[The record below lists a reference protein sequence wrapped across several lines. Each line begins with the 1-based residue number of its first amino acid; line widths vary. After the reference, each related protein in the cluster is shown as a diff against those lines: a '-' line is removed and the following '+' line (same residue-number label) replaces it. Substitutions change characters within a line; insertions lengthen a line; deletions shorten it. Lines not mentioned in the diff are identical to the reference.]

1 MTTATKD
8 ELEQIDK
15 LITGSRIGV
24 LTTMTEDG
32 RLVSRPLA
40 TVDAEF
46 DGDVWFFVSDDSEKV
61 HQIQHDSH
69 VNVSFQSGTGYLS
82 LSGRAQLVHDRA
94 KVDEYWNTAAQ
105 AWFTDGKDDPHIALL
120 KVNAESAEYWAT
132 TDAKPVALLKY
143 AKAAVTGSRPDVGEN
158 HSVSL

>member
-8 ELEQIDK
+8 ELEQIGTIIK
-15 LITGSRIGV
+15 GSRIAV

-40 TVDAEF
+40 TVDVEF

-69 VNVSFQSGTGYLS
+69 VNVSFESGKGYLS

-94 KVDEYWNTAAQ
+94 KIDEYWNAGAQ
-105 AWFTDGKDDPHIALL
+105 AWFKDGKDDPHIALL
-120 KVNAESAEYWAT
+120 KVNAESAEFWAM
-132 TDAKPVALLKY
+132 TDPKPVALLKY
-143 AKAAVTGSRPDVGEN
+143 AKAAVTGGQPDVGEN

>member
-8 ELEQIDK
+8 ELEQIGK
-15 LITGSRIGV
+15 LIKGSRIGV
-24 LTTMTEDG
+24 LTTTTEDG

-40 TVDAEF
+40 TVDVEF

-69 VNVSFQSGTGYLS
+69 VNVSFESGKGYLS

-94 KVDEYWNTAAQ
+94 KVDEYWNTGAQ
-105 AWFTDGKDDPHIALL
+105 AWFKDGKDDPHIALL
-120 KVNAESAEYWAT
+120 KVSAESAEYWAM
-132 TDAKPVALLKY
+132 TDPKPVALLKY
-143 AKAAVTGSRPDVGEN
+143 AKAAVSGGQPNVGEN